1 MVESTLVRSPSIN
14 ISLEKIGDFEKH
26 TRGIG
31 SMLLGKMS
39 YDGQGIGKRRQ
50 RIIIPIVSMP
60 RDKHEGLLF
69 DGRSEKSI
77 TTKTIFVK
85 EKNMPNL
92 SCSLREGETSI
103 NEGGNPLPPHTSYG
117 RLKNGSNEETS
128 QTQPTPSLIESNKK
142 INEIKKNKNTKGS
155 TSNMTFVIC
164 HCCKKRVHT
173 IDICWYEE
181 TCSHCGKKFHLE
193 ISC

>member
-1 MVESTLVRSPSIN
+1 VVESTLVRSPSIN

-39 YDGQGIGKRRQ
+39 YDGQGLGKRREA
-50 RIIIPIVSMP
+50 ILSPIVAIQ
-60 RDKHEGLLF
+60 REKNEGLGF
-69 DGRSEKSI
+69 HGRSENSI

-92 SCSLREGETSI
+92 SFSLREGETSI

-117 RLKNGSNEETS
+117 RLKNGSNEEIS
-128 QTQPTPSLIESNKK
+128 QTQPTPSLIESNKE
-142 INEIKKNKNTKGS
+142 INEIKKNKNTRGS
-155 TSNMTFVIC
+155 TSNTKFIIC

-173 IDICWYEE
+173 IDNCWYEE